1 MSFLQPAALSTID
14 ERVVYR
20 NDEAQK
26 GRVSNPV
33 PEWFQDLSL
42 DHKPL
47 GCLTKEVKVELCSVV
62 CGWKP
67 RCQQKLPFCRGME
80 IPLRRKNRHS
90 LQILPIL
97 AKFVSQSY
105 PNWLILPQLATSSIA
120 QKLLN
125 ENSASMYTLVY

>member
-14 ERVVYR
+14 ERVLYR

-26 GRVSNPV
+26 GCVSNPV
-33 PEWFQDLSL
+33 PEWFRDLSL

-47 GCLTKEVKVELCSVV
+47 GCLTKEVKVKLCSFV

-80 IPLRRKNRHS
+80 IPLKRKNRHN
-90 LQILPIL
+90 L
-97 AKFVSQSY
+97 
-105 PNWLILPQLATSSIA
+105 
-120 QKLLN
+120 
-125 ENSASMYTLVY
+125 